1 MNILLGALALAL
13 LLLPGLLFRLVY
25 LSPTF
30 SSRPLK
36 NSFLDE
42 LLFSLVPAFVLQT
55 AGYLL
60 VDTWILNVRE
70 EVFVLLLLNS
80 DKLGAETLTAYEVG
94 LFGLYV
100 VTICSIAAAMGLI
113 VRRQSLRRQWHQK
126 YSFLRIYT
134 EWEIYFEGFILDDPR
149 QEGIGRR
156 KDILERWL
164 DVAVESKDATLLYS
178 GYLDKFVL
186 TKDEKLDRIYLT
198 AVRRRKLSADL
209 KSIPDELPEGA
220 AQEAEYSTDAQD
232 TNPEAA
238 ETAATEFDD
247 RYYFMPGHYF
257 MIPGA
262 EIRNINIT
270 FLLNEGTI
278 AEEAAAA

>member
-42 LLFSLVPAFVLQT
+42 LLFSLVPAFVFQT
-55 AGYLL
+55 AGYLV
-60 VDTWILNVRE
+60 VDAWVSAVRE
-70 EVFVLLLLNS
+70 NVFVLLLLNS
-80 DKLGAETLTAYEVG
+80 DKLAAQKLTAVDIG
-94 LFGLYV
+94 RFGLYV
-100 VTICSIAAAMGLI
+100 VIVSGLAALMGLV
-113 VRRQSLRRQWHQK
+113 VRRLSLRRGWHQK

-149 QEGIGRR
+149 QEGIGKRT
-156 KDILERWL
+156 DILERWL
-164 DVAVESKDATLLYS
+164 DVAVEAKDGTLLYS
-178 GYLDKFVL
+178 GYLDKYVL

-198 AVRRRKLSADL
+198 AVRRRKLSDDL
-209 KSIPDELPEGA
+209 KGAPDELPEGA
-220 AQEAEYSTDAQD
+220 AQEAEYSTTEGEAD
-232 TNPEAA
+232 TLAA
-238 ETAATEFDD
+238 EATATDFDD

-270 FLLNEGTI
+270 FLLEAASDEGT
-278 AEEAAAA
+278 APA

>member
-42 LLFSLVPAFVLQT
+42 LLFSLVPAFVFQT
-55 AGYLL
+55 AGYLI
-60 VDTWILNVRE
+60 VDTWTSAVRE
-70 EVFVLLLLNS
+70 EVFVLLLVNS
-80 DKLGAETLTAYEVG
+80 DKLAAQKLAAGDIG
-94 LFGLYV
+94 RFGLYV
-100 VTICSIAAAMGLI
+100 VIVSGLSAVVGLF
-113 VRRQSLRRQWHQK
+113 VRRLSLRRGWHQK

-156 KDILERWL
+156 RDILERWL

-178 GYLDKFVL
+178 GYLDKYVL

-209 KSIPDELPEGA
+209 KSTPDELPEGA
-220 AQEAEYSTDAQD
+220 SQEAEYSTAEGDS
-232 TNPEAA
+232 NPIAA
-238 ETAATEFDD
+238 ETATTEFDD

-270 FLLNEGTI
+270 FLLEGANEG
-278 AEEAAAA
+278 EVAA